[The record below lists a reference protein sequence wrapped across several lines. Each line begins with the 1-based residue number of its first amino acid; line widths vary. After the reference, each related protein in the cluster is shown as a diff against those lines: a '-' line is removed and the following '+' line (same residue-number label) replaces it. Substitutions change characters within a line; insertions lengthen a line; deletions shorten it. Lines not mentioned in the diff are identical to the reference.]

1 MSLGGEALVQKTLL
15 ARACGLGW
23 TFIPR
28 DQLNTIRGMQMS
40 DAVVVP
46 RLELAIRKLNP
57 RTASAHIQAAVERVR
72 SANDPR
78 QVIGWLRHGLNA
90 SVAGL
95 PSADVTLLDLVD
107 LSNNDYVVTEE
118 MVIATGGAR
127 EPRLDVVFLVNGLP
141 LGIVENKAPGVP
153 VVEAARDLKRY
164 WEDAPQLVALGMVA
178 GICNGTHFRVGPVG
192 AKGLSGYAEWKDTHP
207 HPLPKS
213 ATEMDTVL
221 VGVFSPHTLADLAA
235 NYSVFETRD
244 GVTRRKL
251 ARYQQFRAASKIVN
265 RVLEGV
271 HDRGVIWHTQGSGK
285 SLTMVFAA
293 RKLLAAGL
301 DNPTVLIVVDRSDLD
316 DQINDTLTACSF
328 DGVMSASRTKELQ
341 SALAADRRG
350 VIVTTIHKFRD
361 AQADLS
367 TRDNVIAFVD
377 EAHRS
382 QEGDLGVYM
391 RSALPQAKLFAFT
404 GTPIETHDRSTRR
417 WFSPEIDGER
427 ENYLDAYRIKEA
439 IDDGATVPIAYE
451 ARMPQWAVRLEDLDD
466 TFEHEFV
473 GLTDEQK
480 AELRA
485 RAVRLNVVAKTPD
498 RVTAIAADVAEYMDK
513 RTAPNGFKAQ
523 LVAADRE
530 ACALY
535 ADALSEHLQPDEFA
549 VVMSRGKND
558 SDPMRRWHASEQLA
572 RLGSGVN
579 DTDDEEAEETT
590 EEVAG
595 QAEIGS
601 ITLTLSE
608 KRAVKQLV
616 KRFANPTDPLKVLI
630 VNNMLLTGFDAPIE
644 QVMFLDRGLAGHN
657 LLQAIARTNRPMP
670 EQQKAYGIIV
680 DYWGVFGH
688 LEKAL
693 AVFNSD
699 DVAHA
704 AIKVDELRERFP
716 IAVAE
721 ALAVVA
727 GYPAAKSPDKQGAWL
742 LARLQDEELDQRFDE
757 RFRLAVTI
765 YETLAPDPG
774 LRDYLDDYRRL
785 VEVHARLRAAR
796 YDTVFDP
803 SEHMAKTTEIIQS
816 AVDVVALNAERAVV
830 LIDGTL
836 LEKLA
841 ADDSLTPEEKA
852 AQIEAAV
859 VHEIKARP
867 HDPIMQALSEKLRQ
881 LRERKAAADAQI
893 EKLLAEYEQLVLDV
907 EEHHAAPER
916 LGLSEGGYALLNLV
930 RLRAPGAGERSTLE
944 SVRRID
950 SRLGEVAGFAGWH
963 TRDDIRQAVGK
974 IVIQEL
980 ARDEGTRAL
989 VVGGFADDAVGTLV
1003 AFAEQMR

>member
-1 MSLGGEALVQKTLL
+1 MSLSGEALVQKELL
-15 ARACGLGW
+15 ERAGALEW
-23 TFIPR
+23 KFVPR
-28 DQLNTIRGMQMS
+28 GQLNAIRGTQMS

-46 RLELAIRKLNP
+46 QLKAAIHELNP
-57 RTASAHIQAAVERVR
+57 DIPELQVEAAVERIR
-72 SANDPR
+72 SAIDPQ
-78 QVIGWLRHGLNA
+78 QVMDWLRYGLN
-90 SVAGL
+90 VTVPGL
-95 PSADVTLLDLVD
+95 PSVDVTLLDLVD
-107 LSNNDYVVTEE
+107 PSNNDYVVTEE

-164 WEDAPQLVALGMVA
+164 WEDAPQLVALGMIA

-192 AKGLSGYAEWKDTHP
+192 TQGLSGYAEWKDTHP
-207 HPLPKS
+207 HPRPAS
-213 ATEMDTVL
+213 ATEVDTVL
-221 VGVFSPHTLADLAA
+221 LGVFSPHTLADLAA

-251 ARYQQFRAASKIVN
+251 ARYQQFRAASKIVR
-265 RVLEGV
+265 RVLDGV
-271 HDRGVIWHTQGSGK
+271 DDRGLIWHTQGSGK

-301 DNPTVLIVVDRSDLD
+301 DNPTVLIVVDRTNLD
-316 DQINDTLTACSF
+316 DQINDTLTACNF
-328 DGVMSASRTKELQ
+328 DGVLSASRTNEMQ
-341 SALAADRRG
+341 NALAADRRG
-350 VIVTTIHKFRD
+350 VIVTTVHKFRD

-367 TRDNVIAFVD
+367 TRDNVIVLVD

-382 QEGDLGVYM
+382 QEGDLGIYM
-391 RSALPQAKLFAFT
+391 RAALPEAKLFAFT
-404 GTPIETHDRSTRR
+404 GTPIETHDHSTRR
-417 WFSPEIDGER
+417 SFSPEIDGEQ

-451 ARMPQWAVRLEDLDD
+451 ARMPQWAVRPEDVDD
-466 TFEHEFV
+466 TFEHEFL
-473 GLTDEQK
+473 GLTEEQK

-485 RAVRLNVVAKTPD
+485 RAVRLNVVAKTPH
-498 RVTAIAADVAEYMDK
+498 RVRAIAADVAEYMHK

-535 ADALSEHLQPDEFA
+535 ANELAKHLQPDEFA

-558 SDPMRRWHASEQLA
+558 SDLMRHWYASEQLG
-572 RLGSGVN
+572 RLGGSI
-579 DTDDEEAEETT
+579 DEADDDDAEEAAGETVG
-590 EEVAG
+590 EAEVEGVA
-595 QAEIGS
+595 
-601 ITLTLSE
+601 LTLSE
-608 KRAVKQLV
+608 KKAVKRLV
-616 KRFANPTDPLKVLI
+616 KRFTDPTDPLKVLI

-727 GYPAAKSPDKQGAWL
+727 GYPVRASPDKQGAWL
-742 LARLQDEELDQRFDE
+742 LARLQDEELDQRFAE
-757 RFRLAVTI
+757 RFRLAGTI

-774 LRDYLDDYRRL
+774 LRDYLDDYRKL
-785 VEVHARLRAAR
+785 VEIHARLRAAR

-803 SEHMAKTTEIIQS
+803 SEHMAKTTQIIQS
-816 AVDVVALNAERAVV
+816 AVDVAALNAERVVV

-841 ADDSLTPEEKA
+841 ADGSLTPEEKA

-859 VHEIKARP
+859 VHEIKVRP
-867 HDPIMQALSEKLRQ
+867 HDPVMQALSEKLR
-881 LRERKAAADAQI
+881 
-893 EKLLAEYEQLVLDV
+893 
-907 EEHHAAPER
+907 
-916 LGLSEGGYALLNLV
+916 
-930 RLRAPGAGERSTLE
+930 
-944 SVRRID
+944 
-950 SRLGEVAGFAGWH
+950 
-963 TRDDIRQAVGK
+963 
-974 IVIQEL
+974 EL
-980 ARDEGTRAL
+980 A
-989 VVGGFADDAVGTLV
+989 
-1003 AFAEQMR
+1003 

>member
-1 MSLGGEALVQKTLL
+1 MTDEALVQQEILE
-15 ARACGLGW
+15 RAGALKW
-23 TFIPR
+23 TVKPR
-28 DQLNTIRGMQMS
+28 EQLNAIRGTQMS

-46 RLELAIRKLNP
+46 YLEAAIRKLNP
-57 RTASAHIQAAVERVR
+57 AIAEVHVEAAVERVR
-72 SANDPR
+72 SATDP
-78 QVIGWLRHGLNA
+78 QEVMDWLRHGLNV

-107 LSNNDYVVTEE
+107 PSTNDYVVTEE

-164 WEDAPQLVALGMVA
+164 WEDAPQLIALGMIA

-192 AKGLSGYAEWKDTHP
+192 TQGLSGYAEWKDTHP
-207 HPLPKS
+207 HPRPES

-221 VGVFSPHTLADLAA
+221 LGVFSPHTLADLAA

-251 ARYQQFRAASKIVN
+251 ARYQQYRAASKIVR

-271 HDRGVIWHTQGSGK
+271 HDRGLIWHTQGSGK

-301 DNPTVLIVVDRSDLD
+301 DNPTVLIVVDRTNLD
-316 DQINDTLTACSF
+316 DQINDTLTACNF
-328 DGVMSASRTKELQ
+328 DGVMSASRTNEMQ
-341 SALAADRRG
+341 NALAADRRG
-350 VIVTTIHKFRD
+350 VIVTTVHKFRD

-367 TRDNVIAFVD
+367 TRDNVIVFVD

-382 QEGDLGVYM
+382 QEGDLGIYM
-391 RSALPQAKLFAFT
+391 RSALPEAKLFAFT
-404 GTPIETHDRSTRR
+404 GTPIETHDHSTRR
-417 WFSPEIDGER
+417 SFSPEIDGGR
-427 ENYLDAYRIKEA
+427 ESYLDAYRIKEA

-451 ARMPQWAVRLEDLDD
+451 ARMPQWAVRLEDVDE
-466 TFEHEFV
+466 TFEHEFS

-485 RAVRLNVVAKTPD
+485 RAVRLNVVAKKPA
-498 RVTAIAADVAEYMDK
+498 RVTAIAADVAEYMHR

-535 ADALSEHLQPDEFA
+535 ANELAKHLQPDEFA
-549 VVMSRGKND
+549 VVTSRGKND
-558 SDPMRRWHASEQLA
+558 SDFMRRWYASEQLG
-572 RLGSGVN
+572 RLGGGIDES
-579 DTDDEEAEETT
+579 DDEDGEEAAEGTAGEAEV
-590 EEVAG
+590 EVVA
-595 QAEIGS
+595 
-601 ITLTLSE
+601 LTMSE
-608 KRAVKQLV
+608 KKAVKRLA
-616 KRFANPTDPLKVLI
+616 KRFTDPTDPLKVLI
-630 VNNMLLTGFDAPIE
+630 VNNMLLTGFDAPVE

-657 LLQAIARTNRPMP
+657 LLQAVARTNRPMP

-693 AVFNSD
+693 AAFNSD

-716 IAVAE
+716 IALAE

-727 GYPAAKSPDKQGAWL
+727 GYPRGSSPDKQGAWL
-742 LARLQDEELDQRFDE
+742 LARLQDEELDQKFDE
-757 RFRLAVTI
+757 RFWLAVTI

-774 LRDYLDDYRRL
+774 LRDYLDDYRKL

-836 LEKLA
+836 LDKLA
-841 ADDSLTPEEKA
+841 ADGSLTPEEKA

-867 HDPIMQALSEKLRQ
+867 HDPVMQALSEKLRD
-881 LRERKAAADAQI
+881 LRDRKAAADAQI
-893 EKLLAEYEQLVLDV
+893 EKLLAEYEQLVLDM

-930 RLRAPGAGERSTLE
+930 RLRAPGAGEASTLE
-944 SVRRID
+944 SVCRID

-963 TRDDIRQAVGK
+963 TRDDVRQAVGK

-980 ARDEGTRAL
+980 ARDEGTRGL

-1003 AFAEQMR
+1003 AFAEQVQ